1 MCVIYKMYYV
11 LEGIIQCRAFNLYCI
26 YQQQLTNNNNNNN
39 LGNPLYMLGSTQIV
53 KRFDQNI

>member
-39 LGNPLYMLGSTQIV
+39 NLGNPLYVGE
-53 KRFDQNI
+53 

>member
-26 YQQQLTNNNNNNN
+26 YQQQLINNNNN
-39 LGNPLYMLGSTQIV
+39 LGNPLSMLGSTQIV